1 MDILPD
7 LLAADLKL
15 VVCGSAAGRRSAE
28 LGAYY
33 AGPGNRFWAMLR
45 NTGSTPML
53 LKPAAFPRLLD
64 YGVGLTD
71 IAKKAFGADRE
82 LLPEDFDRDRLKQRM
97 LEYQPSVLAF
107 NGKRAALEY
116 FGRKVAYGYQAG
128 ADIGATRV
136 FVGPSTSGAARGF
149 WDEEIWRLIVGE
161 AGVST
166 SARL

>member
-15 VVCGSAAGRRSAE
+15 AVCGSAAGRRSAE

-33 AGPGNRFWAMLR
+33 AGPGNRFWAMLH
-45 NTGSTPML
+45 NTGATPML
-53 LKPAAFPRLLD
+53 LSPASFPRLLD
-64 YGVGLTD
+64 YGIGLTD

-82 LLPEDFDRDRLKQRM
+82 LAAEDFDRDRLKQRM
-97 LEYQPSVLAF
+97 REYQPCVLAF
-107 NGKRAALEY
+107 NGKRAAEEY
-116 FGRKVAYGYQAG
+116 FGGKVAYGYQAG

-149 WDEEIWRLIVGE
+149 WDENIWRRIVSA
-161 AGVST
+161 AGLPL
-166 SARL
+166 R